1 MAEKIIKTR
10 ILLKIDTYE
19 NWMKSSLILKKGE
32 VAICEVPTGDTSG
45 SSNYLPANL
54 IKIGDGAHTFSELK
68 WLQGVAA
75 DVPSWAKQAEPSI
88 PAANITGLADYIAG
102 EIQDTDTQYTII
114 KGDND
119 YTYKLMSRAKGA
131 ENFTTEVAT
140 LTIPDK
146 TADIN
151 ALKTLVGDTA
161 VATQIS
167 NAIAA
172 LKLADN
178 YEIKGSAEA
187 VKVALLGDAA
197 TEYNTLG
204 KLEDAVIAA
213 QTSADEKTTM
223 AAVEAKDY
231 ATKTEAQGYATA
243 VVGVAADTADKDT
256 VKGAKKYADN
266 LNTAMDTRVD
276 ALEAAI
282 GEGGSVADTIATE
295 IGKLDVPEVAVGT
308 GEIIEKISETDGK
321 IAVSKRALVAGDIPD
336 LAITQ
341 ITGLQ
346 TTLDGK
352 QDELGF
358 EGDYDKTSNK
368 VTTKS
373 YVDSV
378 IAGLNG
384 AMHFKGAVT
393 GATFEEAIAGKTYES
408 GDVVLYGYEER
419 VYDGT
424 EWHILGN
431 ETIYQL
437 KTDATSDKEALQ
449 AAIALKQDE
458 LGFDGVYNK
467 ETNKVATKKTV
478 TDAITGLNVDEVA
491 AKTGEIISS
500 ISETEGKVSVKTRE
514 LVAADIPELAVAKI
528 TGLQT
533 KLDEIATKQDSLS
546 FDGSYNSET
555 NKVATQ
561 TTVSDAISSLKTAM
575 ANQDDVVANQ
585 FVTSAKQENGKVTVT
600 RRAVTTDDI
609 AQGTLTL
616 IFDCGNSVE

>member
-1 MAEKIIKTR
+1 MAEKVIETR

-45 SSNYLPANL
+45 SSNYLPASL

-75 DVPSWAKQAEPSI
+75 DVPSWAKQAVPSI
-88 PAANITGLADYIAG
+88 PATNITGLSDYIAG

-151 ALKTLVGDTA
+151 ALKTLVGDVA

-167 NAIAA
+167 NAIDA
-172 LKLADN
+172 LKLSET
-178 YEIKGSAEA
+178 YEVKGAA
-187 VKVALLGDAA
+187 ATVKTELLGDAA

-223 AAVEAKDY
+223 AAVEAKNY

-243 VVGVAADTADKDT
+243 VVGTDTDNADKDT
-256 VKGAKKYADN
+256 VKGAKKYADG

-282 GEGGSVADTIATE
+282 GEGGSVADAITAE

-346 TTLDGK
+346 TALDGK

-358 EGDYDKTSNK
+358 EGDYNKTSNK

-458 LGFDGVYNK
+458 LGFDGAYNK

-478 TDAITGLNVDEVA
+478 TDAISGLNVDEVA
-491 AKTGEIISS
+491 VKTGEIISS

-575 ANQDDVVANQ
+575 ANQDDVVENQ

-609 AQGTLTL
+609 AQGARTL

>member
-1 MAEKIIKTR
+1 MAEKVIKTR

-45 SSNYLPANL
+45 SSNYLPASL

-75 DVPSWAKQAEPSI
+75 DVPSWAKQAVPSI
-88 PAANITGLADYIAG
+88 PATNITGLSDYIAG

-151 ALKTLVGDTA
+151 ALKALVGDVA

-167 NAIAA
+167 NAIDA
-172 LKLADN
+172 LKLSET
-178 YEIKGSAEA
+178 YEVKGAA
-187 VKVALLGDAA
+187 ATVKTELLGDAA

-223 AAVEAKDY
+223 AAVEAKNY

-243 VVGVAADTADKDT
+243 VVGTDTDGADKDT
-256 VKGAKKYADN
+256 VKGAKKYADG

-282 GEGGSVADTIATE
+282 GEGGSVAGAITAE

-341 ITGLQ
+341 ITNLQ
-346 TTLDGK
+346 DTLDGK
-352 QDELGF
+352 QATIAWQSDNYDASTNKAITKSDLDAAVAGLSGAVHFIGVKESLPASGNNGDIVIVGNKEYVYSTSDNEWHELGD
-358 EGDYDKTSNK
+358 ETIYAVKGEI
-368 VTTKS
+368 
-373 YVDSV
+373 VDANIKADAAIAQSK
-378 IAGLNG
+378 IAGLTDALAAKANTADLG
-384 AMHFKGAVT
+384 SMASETATNYIKKTEAVGYDDILT
-393 GATFEEAIAGKTYES
+393 ATAAETTYE
-408 GDVVLYGYEER
+408 
-419 VYDGT
+419 T
-424 EWHILGN
+424 
-431 ETIYQL
+431 
-437 KTDATSDKEALQ
+437 KTDASGKLAAAKEYTNT
-449 AAIALKQDE
+449 E
-458 LGFDGVYNK
+458 LGKLVL
-467 ETNKVATKKTV
+467 T
-478 TDAITGLNVDEVA
+478 EVSA
-491 AKTGEIISS
+491 GEGQIIDK
-500 ISETEGKVSVKTRE
+500 ISQANGKVSASTRAI
-514 LVAADIPELAVAKI
+514 VAADIPALAIDKI

-533 KLDEIATKQDSLS
+533 ALDAKAADGDLAKIAKT
-546 FDGSYNSET
+546 GSVMDLVQNT
-555 NKVATQ
+555 G
-561 TTVSDAISSLKTAM
+561 
-575 ANQDDVVANQ
+575 DV
-585 FVTSAKQENGKVTVT
+585 
-600 RRAVTTDDI
+600 
-609 AQGTLTL
+609 L
-616 IFDCGNSVE
+616 IFDCGNSTEG